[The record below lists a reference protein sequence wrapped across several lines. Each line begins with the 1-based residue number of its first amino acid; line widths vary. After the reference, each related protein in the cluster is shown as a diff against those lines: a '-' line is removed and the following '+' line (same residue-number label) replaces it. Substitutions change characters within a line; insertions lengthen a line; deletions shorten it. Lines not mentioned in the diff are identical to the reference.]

1 VFELR
6 GEPCLAKETVTP
18 DRKNV
23 CVSRS
28 FNNTIT
34 SIAPLREAVVTFAS
48 QAGVKLRRQDLA
60 ARSLVVFIQTDC
72 HAPPHVEQYGNSAG
86 LRFTVVSL

>member
-1 VFELR
+1 MFELR